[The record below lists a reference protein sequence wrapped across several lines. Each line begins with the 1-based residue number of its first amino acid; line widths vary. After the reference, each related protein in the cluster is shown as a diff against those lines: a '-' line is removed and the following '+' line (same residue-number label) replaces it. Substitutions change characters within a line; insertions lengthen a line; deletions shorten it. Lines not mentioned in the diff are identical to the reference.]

1 MSPTVKH
8 RDHRNRAGGTPR
20 GAEPH
25 PRDPGARDAQG
36 GALPR
41 AKSLRR
47 LGLLAMGLALG
58 ACAQLAPLRQPP
70 PTPGEDL
77 AAVNTR
83 DEAVQR
89 FGPPHEVRS
98 SDVGPVLVYRRA
110 VVVDVNP
117 NRYYGE
123 DRGDRLNQYELV
135 LLYVDGEG
143 RIVRRAVEP
152 E

>member
-1 MSPTVKH
+1 MSPTVTPWS
-8 RDHRNRAGGTPR
+8 RRTRAGARTR
-20 GAEPH
+20 GAGPS
-25 PRDPGARDAQG
+25 RALPGARAVSG
-36 GALPR
+36 LAL
-41 AKSLRR
+41 
-47 LGLLAMGLALG
+47 LLISLALG

-70 PTPGEDL
+70 LAPGDDL
-77 AAVNTR
+77 TAVSTR

-89 FGPPHEVRS
+89 YGPPQEVRS

-123 DRGDRLNQYELV
+123 DRGTRLNQYELV
-135 LLYVDGEG
+135 LLYVDAEG

>member
-1 MSPTVKH
+1 MGRHAADHPIRRALRGERRVKAWS
-8 RDHRNRAGGTPR
+8 RRAR
-20 GAEPH
+20 LA
-25 PRDPGARDAQG
+25 
-36 GALPR
+36 AL
-41 AKSLRR
+41 AISLS
-47 LGLLAMGLALG
+47 
-58 ACAQLAPLRQPP
+58 ACAQLAPLRYPP
-70 PTPGEDL
+70 LDPAADL
-77 AAVNTR
+77 TLVNTR
-83 DEAVQR
+83 EEAVQR

-135 LLYVDGEG
+135 LLYLDGEG
-143 RIVRRAVEP
+143 RIVRRAIEP